1 MARRNAG
8 VIFLFGVLTWI
19 LLFPTM
25 ATSQSTPPCAS
36 STNCTYNT
44 NTNITSSASADAT
57 ANANAGTGSSGGDSS
72 GFTLSTPVIIGIAAG
87 GAVVLLLVVIAI
99 GLAVCRPRKTVIRRV
114 HAPPP
119 LPVVYKGAPP
129 PMIPYPGG
137 GMASGHSGGRQSSQG
152 NSSGSLAKQALLQV
166 FREYSLGEME
176 HATGNWAEGRRIGS
190 GSFGD
195 VYRGFNPYNP
205 DETWAVKEM
214 ASKHHPALV
223 RLLGYC
229 IDFNQATQNME
240 QILVYEFVDNGDL
253 EKWLS
258 QDTARPLTGKER
270 VQLMIGVAEGL
281 QYLHSFGI
289 VHRDIKPANILLDSK
304 MNAKVADF
312 GLVRLEAGTLTRV
325 APMPKVADFGLV
337 RLGAGTSTAVAST
350 RVMGTPAMWT
360 LLTTNHRR
368 PLLLLIFGVVM
379 LTVLTARRAIH
390 GVAPLVDA
398 SNAAAFK
405 DPLLDAPDDL
415 VLRLAHLAID
425 CTRVPV
431 AKRPSMAR
439 VLAELM
445 DLREHFFGPE
455 TDKVVA
461 GH

>member
-72 GFTLSTPVIIGIAAG
+72 GFTLSTPV
-87 GAVVLLLVVIAI
+87 
-99 GLAVCRPRKTVIRRV
+99 
-114 HAPPP
+114 
-119 LPVVYKGAPP
+119 
-129 PMIPYPGG
+129 
-137 GMASGHSGGRQSSQG
+137 
-152 NSSGSLAKQALLQV
+152 

-205 DETWAVKEM
+205 DETWAVKRSRIITQDFQREVKEM

-312 GLVRLEAGTLTRV
+312 GLVRL
-325 APMPKVADFGLV
+325 
-337 RLGAGTSTAVAST
+337 GAGTSTAVAST
-350 RVMGTPAMWT
+350 RVMGTPGYVDPAYYKSQKAT
-360 LLTTNHRR
+360 PAADVHS
-368 PLLLLIFGVVM
+368 FGVVM

-390 GVAPLVDA
+390 GVGDKQVNIKDWVAPLVDA

-461 GH
+461 GIDKEIDDSNSLGSLTMELKKAEQLGAGSGSGGL

>member
-312 GLVRLEAGTLTRV
+312 GLV
-325 APMPKVADFGLV
+325 
-337 RLGAGTSTAVAST
+337 
-350 RVMGTPAMWT
+350 
-360 LLTTNHRR
+360 
-368 PLLLLIFGVVM
+368 
-379 LTVLTARRAIH
+379 
-390 GVAPLVDA
+390 APLVDA